1 MNIFKKFYCRSLQFI
16 FKIAIP
22 FLPYREPKI
31 LSTSEDIVKVLKS
44 QNKKSV
50 LFMTGKHVRASGIT
64 KTLEDTLSKNNISFT
79 VFSDINSNP
88 TTKNV
93 EEALEAYHKN
103 NADSIIAFGGGSII
117 DCAKA
122 VGARVTYPNKPLS
135 KMKGV
140 MKILKKIPLFVAIPT
155 TAGTGTETTVAA
167 VITDSETRH
176 KYAISS
182 FPLIPHYAL
191 LDSTLTLALPQNI
204 TAGSGMDALTHAVE
218 AYVGRS
224 TTKKTRKYAKGAVKS
239 IFENLETCY
248 QEGSNL
254 AARENMLIAS
264 YNAGLAFTKS
274 YVGYVHAI
282 AHALGGKYNL
292 AHGQTN
298 AIILPYILKAYGKS
312 AHKKLWQLGTY
323 AGLFNKDIS
332 YEEGANLF
340 ISKIEE
346 MNKNMSI
353 EPSIKEIQNAD
364 ITKLAKTAEKE
375 ANPLY
380 PVPKL
385 FTAKELENIIKQ
397 IQTK

>member
-1 MNIFKKFYCRSLQFI
+1 MNIFKKFYCRTLQFI
-16 FKIAIP
+16 FKLAIP

-31 LSTSEDIVKVLKS
+31 LNTNEDIVEVLKS
-44 QNKKSV
+44 QNKKSI
-50 LFMTGKHVRASGIT
+50 LFMTGKHIHASGIT
-64 KTLEDTLSKNNISFT
+64 KPLEKALSKNGFSFVIFNNI
-79 VFSDINSNP
+79 DSNP

-93 EEALEAYHKN
+93 EEALETYHKN
-103 NADSIIAFGGGSII
+103 NCDSIIAFGGGSII

-191 LDSTLTLALPQNI
+191 LDATLTLELPQSI

-224 TTKKTRKYAKGAVKS
+224 TTKKTRKYAEESVKS

-248 QEGSNL
+248 HNGSNL
-254 AARENMLIAS
+254 TARENMLIAS
-264 YNAGLAFTKS
+264 YKAGLAFTKS
-274 YVGYVHAI
+274 YVGYVHAV

-312 AHKKLWQLGTY
+312 AHKKLLKLGTY

-332 YEEGANLF
+332 YEEGAKLF
-340 ISKIEE
+340 ISKIES
-346 MNKNMSI
+346 MNKNMNI
-353 EPSIKEIQNAD
+353 GTNIKEIQTAD
-364 ITKLAKTAEKE
+364 INELAKTAEKE

-397 IQTK
+397 IQSK